1 MLDFYASKAAT
12 AKRLIN
18 KRGRS
23 IELIRLDES
32 AANTS
37 RPWKGPPSTPSET
50 TPQLRGVFVPPN
62 TVRQFGL
69 SALGLGTQL
78 EDMISMSD
86 QVIIVAQGEVDLRI
100 FTEVLDDGVRWGI
113 FASQILKP
121 GDVTLLGFLGVRR

>member
-1 MLDFYASKAAT
+1 MLDFYASKVAT

-50 TPQLRGVFVPPN
+50 TLPLKGVFVPPN

-100 FTEVLDDGVRWGI
+100 FTEVLDDGMRWGI

>member
-37 RPWKGPPSTPSET
+37 RPWKGPPSTPTEGT
-50 TPQLRGVFVPPN
+50 LPLKGVFVPPN

-100 FTEVLDDGVRWGI
+100 FTEVLDDGMRWGI

>member
-1 MLDFYASKAAT
+1 VLDFYASKAAT

-50 TPQLRGVFVPPN
+50 TLPLKGVFVPPN
-62 TVRQFGL
+62 TVRKFGL

-100 FTEVLDDGVRWGI
+100 FTEVLDDGMRWGI